1 MKTTLNF
8 PDDIISDAKIR
19 AVRENTTLTDI
30 IVQGLEMRLKKGHKP
45 GRLPVSS
52 ASGGLVPGAEWER
65 LTKDGPGNED
75 FR

>member
-8 PDDIISDAKIR
+8 PDDLIADAKIR

-30 IVQGLEMRLKKGHKP
+30 IVQGMQMKLREGKGP

-52 ASGGLVPGAEWER
+52 AGGGLLPGITWENMSKESGEVYR
-65 LTKDGPGNED
+65 
-75 FR
+75 